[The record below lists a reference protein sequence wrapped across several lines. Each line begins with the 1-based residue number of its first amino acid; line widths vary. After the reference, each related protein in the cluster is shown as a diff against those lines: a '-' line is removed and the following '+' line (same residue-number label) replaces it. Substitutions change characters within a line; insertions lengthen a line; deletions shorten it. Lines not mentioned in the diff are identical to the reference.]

1 MSKKSSC
8 NWEEASSFHHN
19 ISIRNEYFGFASMFC
34 LFTFLALFVTVFLS
48 ILAHNSF
55 YHESEV
61 IQRRFIPYTVLGSIS
76 LLLFLVFF
84 IGSVGYTCKL
94 LKKSPLKQSSSS
106 SSSSLNSPTSASRK
120 TTGSLSKLKHKSA
133 DPFPMNTDESYYT
146 STKVF
151 VEQKSR
157 NANIS
162 YQACQ
167 TDV

>member
-1 MSKKSSC
+1 MSKQSSY
-8 NWEEASSFHHN
+8 NWEETTSFHHN

-34 LFTFLALFVTVFLS
+34 LFTFLALFVTIFLS

-61 IQRRFIPYTVLGSIS
+61 IQRRFIPYSVLGSIS

-106 SSSSLNSPTSASRK
+106 SSSLNTPTSVLRK
-120 TTGSLSKLKHKSA
+120 TSTSLSKLKPKPV
-133 DPFPMNTDESYYT
+133 DLFPMTTDESYYT

-151 VEQKSR
+151 TEQKSR
-157 NANIS
+157 NASIS